1 MTEYCEVA
9 VPVPLDQLFTYK
21 LDRGISSEAGAR
33 VLVPFRERRL
43 IGIVTELHD
52 RAPAFAAK
60 NVLESLDESGT
71 PALTEELIRLGR
83 WISVYYLA
91 PIG

>member
-21 LDRGISSEAGAR
+21 LDRGISTEAGAR
-33 VLVPFRERRL
+33 VVVPFRERRL

-52 RAPAFAAK
+52 RAQKQIALLLLCHEGALGFFAGGG
-60 NVLESLDESGT
+60 NGFQLQ
-71 PALTEELIRLGR
+71 
-83 WISVYYLA
+83 
-91 PIG
+91 